1 MNILF
6 LIYAALVLG
15 LIITVYLIIKNLDIV
30 KIFLNFWLDKLFG
43 K

>member
-6 LIYAALVLG
+6 LIYTALVLG

>member
-15 LIITVYLIIKNLDIV
+15 LIIAVYLIIKNLDII
-30 KIFLNFWLDKLFG
+30 KIFLIFWLDKLFG

>member
-6 LIYAALVLG
+6 LIYTALVIG
-15 LIITVYLIIKNLDIV
+15 LIITVYLIINNLDIV

>member
-6 LIYAALVLG
+6 LIYTALVIG

>member
-6 LIYAALVLG
+6 LIYTALVIG
-15 LIITVYLIIKNLDIV
+15 LIITIYLIIKNLDIV